1 MCCEGKIV
9 LCKGAPKSRRNEKG
23 KAKGKIAFPFLQQEL
38 PRPQS
43 PSDLDSLDGRS
54 LNDDGSSDPRDID
67 QDNRSTSP
75 SIYSPGSVENDSDSS
90 SGLSQGP
97 ARPYHP
103 PPLFPPSPPPPDSN
117 PRQPEP
123 GFEPHPSVTPTGYHA
138 PMEPPTSRMFQAPP
152 GAPPPHP
159 QLYPGG
165 AGGVLSGPPMGPKG
179 GGAASSVGTP
189 SGGKQHPPPTTPISI
204 SSSGAGGASSA
215 KPPNTPVGGGNL
227 PSAPPPATFPH
238 VTPNLPPPPA
248 LRPLNNASASPP
260 GLGAQP
266 IPGHLPS
273 PHAMGQGMG
282 GLPPGPEKGPTLAP
296 SPHPLPPASS
306 SSAPAPPMRYPYS
319 SSNSSSAGGCLRR
332 N

>member
-1 MCCEGKIV
+1 MPEEGTGFAPRELGCLLGSSGETVRVGGSPDGRVVGLSQSTLHIV
-9 LCKGAPKSRRNEKG
+9 VQWCAVDGKSFCASEAPNPGEAG
-23 KAKGKIAFPFLQQEL
+23 KAKSTMALRLVQQEL

-103 PPLFPPSPPPPDSN
+103 PPLFPPSPPPPDST

-165 AGGVLSGPPMGPKG
+165 SGGGVLSGPPLGP
-179 GGAASSVGTP
+179 
-189 SGGKQHPPPTTPISI
+189 
-204 SSSGAGGASSA
+204 
-215 KPPNTPVGGGNL
+215 
-227 PSAPPPATFPH
+227 
-238 VTPNLPPPPA
+238 
-248 LRPLNNASASPP
+248 
-260 GLGAQP
+260 
-266 IPGHLPS
+266 
-273 PHAMGQGMG
+273 
-282 GLPPGPEKGPTLAP
+282 
-296 SPHPLPPASS
+296 
-306 SSAPAPPMRYPYS
+306 
-319 SSNSSSAGGCLRR
+319 
-332 N
+332 